1 MRRTRNQILASTEA
15 RRRASGAATANR
27 ARRAPQRVPQRA
39 APLDRAGRAKG
50 TPVTAAQ
57 IAAARA
63 GLTPQQ
69 AQGTRRITP
78 NQQNASVQAQAQ
90 QQLVRPGR
98 AQPQQMV
105 GQIGIPTP
113 RQAPAQEAKQQSNL
127 SAAQQL
133 ALLDAKMR
141 GNSNL
146 KPGGQAMPGP
156 SPMQAPKAIKG
167 ATPVQATPQPMAP
180 VQADQSFNPAKIK
193 RQI

>member
-1 MRRTRNQILASTEA
+1 MRKTRNQILTSREA

-27 ARRAPQRVPQRA
+27 ARRAPQQVPQQVPQRA
-39 APLDRAGRAKG
+39 APLGRAGRAKG

-69 AQGTRRITP
+69 TQGTRRITP
-78 NQQNASVQAQAQ
+78 NQQNASIQAQAQ

-105 GQIGIPTP
+105 GHIGIPT
-113 RQAPAQEAKQQSNL
+113 
-127 SAAQQL
+127 
-133 ALLDAKMR
+133 
-141 GNSNL
+141 
-146 KPGGQAMPGP
+146 
-156 SPMQAPKAIKG
+156 PMQAPKAIKG